1 MNIVHRRQRG
11 DQHKPTR
18 TMSSC
23 QGRDNLRMTSP
34 LESSSPPLPWQH
46 RLTQLGPQFFTR
58 LQPTPVAAPAWAARN
73 HELAAQLGW
82 PGDLLGDTHLSAFAG
97 NALLSGSDPLA
108 TVYSGHQFGQ
118 WAGQLGDGR
127 AIWLGEAMSLLGPQ
141 EIQLKGAGPTPYS
154 RRGDGRAVLRSSIRE
169 YLCSEAM
176 HGLGIPTTRALC
188 LVASPEPVRRETLE
202 TAAVLTRTA
211 PSFLRFGHLE
221 HFAAIGDVDS
231 LRQLADHVI
240 AKHLPECHERAARW
254 QGNPYAALLDVVQER
269 TAQLLAQW
277 QAVGFCH
284 GVMNT
289 DNMSLLG
296 LTIDYGPFQFM
307 DGFDPGHICNHTDT
321 QGRYA
326 YSRQPNIAY
335 WNLFCLAQALLPL
348 IDDQDLTLQ
357 VLEGYK
363 TGFPRALGD
372 AMRAKLGL
380 TGELATEDQREAD
393 WQLVEDLLQ
402 LLASERVDYTL
413 FWRHLSHAVAS
424 GLQDLDRHAS
434 LAMTST
440 LSSNPMPG
448 PSQPVMASEAR
459 QSGVSKHAIAVQDLF
474 IDRNRWQ
481 TWLRHYRA
489 RLAQADLAQVGQ
501 AMLRT
506 NPKFVLRN
514 HLAEIAI
521 RQAQSGDFTEMDT
534 LHNLLKSPF
543 DEHPGF
549 EAYAD
554 LPPDW
559 ASQLEI
565 SCSS

>member
-1 MNIVHRRQRG
+1 MRNRV
-11 DQHKPTR
+11 
-18 TMSSC
+18 
-23 QGRDNLRMTSP
+23 L
-34 LESSSPPLPWQH
+34 
-46 RLTQLGPQFFTR
+46 
-58 LQPTPVAAPAWAARN
+58 LQS
-73 HELAAQLGW
+73 LGW
-82 PGDLLGDTHLSAFAG
+82 PEDLLCDDQLAAFAG
-97 NALLSGSDPLA
+97 NALLPGSDPLA
-108 TVYSGHQFGQ
+108 TVYSGYQFGV

-127 AIWLGEAMSLLGPQ
+127 ALWLGEADSLQGPQ

-176 HGLGIPTTRALC
+176 HGLGIATSRALC
-188 LVASPEPVRRETLE
+188 LVASPEPVRREAWE
-202 TAAVLTRTA
+202 TAAIVTRIA
-211 PSFLRFGHLE
+211 PSFLRFGHFE
-221 HFAAIGDVDS
+221 HFAAKQDLQS
-231 LRQLADHVI
+231 LQTLADHAI
-240 AKHLPECHERAARW
+240 AHHLSECQERATLW
-254 QGNPYAALLDVVQER
+254 QGNIYAALLDVVQER
-269 TAQLLAQW
+269 TAQLMAQW

-307 DGFDPGHICNHTDT
+307 DGFDPGHICNHSDT

-326 YSRQPNIAY
+326 YARQPNIAY
-335 WNLFCLAQALLPL
+335 WNLYALAQALLPL
-348 IDDQDLTLQ
+348 IGDEELAEQ

-363 TGFPRALGD
+363 TLFPLLLGD

-380 TGELATEDQREAD
+380 TGDLAREDQREPD

-413 FWRHLSHAVAS
+413 FWRRLSQAMAQDDDRWDWQAPHWQAVS
-424 GLQDLDRHAS
+424 DLLLDRPRL
-434 LAMTST
+434 LAWLERYRTRVGAT
-440 LSSNPMPG
+440 TPKAL
-448 PSQPVMASEAR
+448 
-459 QSGVSKHAIAVQDLF
+459 GVQ
-474 IDRNRWQ
+474 
-481 TWLRHYRA
+481 
-489 RLAQADLAQVGQ
+489 
-501 AMLRT
+501 MLRT

-521 RQAQSGDFTEMDT
+521 RKATQGDFSEIAT
-534 LHNLLKSPF
+534 LQDLLHSPF

-549 EAYAD
+549 ESYAQ

-559 ASQLEI
+559 AGQLEI